1 MSLQDER
8 ITQLL
13 LETKT
18 IVMIGASLKP
28 IRASHRVGNYMAAQG
43 YRIIPVNPGH
53 EGETLFGERI
63 RARMEDIDEP
73 VDMLNIFRRSEFIP
87 PVVETGL
94 QTLKGL
100 KSVWMQLGLENETA
114 RKMAEAAGKTVIENR
129 CLYIE
134 HKRLIAGR

>member
-1 MSLQDER
+1 
-8 ITQLL
+8 
-13 LETKT
+13 
-18 IVMIGASLKP
+18 
-28 IRASHRVGNYMAAQG
+28 
-43 YRIIPVNPGH
+43 
-53 EGETLFGERI
+53 
-63 RARMEDIDEP
+63 MEELDEP

-87 PVVETGL
+87 PVVEAEL

-114 RKMAEAAGKTVIENR
+114 RKMAEAAGKTVVENR